1 MGPVPF
7 IALELLER
15 GPPMLDD
22 YRVPAH
28 RLPDQLPAGTEAVA
42 QLAELALLAIRLFF
56 AFTSRGEM
64 RRCSFSVRLLIQ
76 IQMLNDST
84 VTLSIIEYEFKRSK
98 TIPFSKCSKADKS
111 NREEKGN
118 WRNRKSWDR
127 SMGEGRRSLRC

>member
-56 AFTSRGEM
+56 ACTSRGEM

-84 VTLSIIEYEFKRSK
+84 VTLSIIEYEFTGTLVGAESVNWLLSFLRMHHK
-98 TIPFSKCSKADKS
+98 TP
-111 NREEKGN
+111 
-118 WRNRKSWDR
+118 
-127 SMGEGRRSLRC
+127 M

>member
-84 VTLSIIEYEFKRSK
+84 VMLSIIEYEFSERRVYRK
-98 TIPFSKCSKADKS
+98 T
-111 NREEKGN
+111 
-118 WRNRKSWDR
+118 
-127 SMGEGRRSLRC
+127 SLHPCRTN

>member
-42 QLAELALLAIRLFF
+42 QLAELALLAIRLKKFNN
-56 AFTSRGEM
+56 SL
-64 RRCSFSVRLLIQ
+64 SVRRF
-76 IQMLNDST
+76 
-84 VTLSIIEYEFKRSK
+84 LSFRDGPRIRL
-98 TIPFSKCSKADKS
+98 T
-111 NREEKGN
+111 
-118 WRNRKSWDR
+118 
-127 SMGEGRRSLRC
+127 

>member
-84 VTLSIIEYEFKRSK
+84 VTLSIIEYEFIRKRMKEPSQESLK
-98 TIPFSKCSKADKS
+98 NCVPQY
-111 NREEKGN
+111 
-118 WRNRKSWDR
+118 RKS
-127 SMGEGRRSLRC
+127 RRDL

>member
-84 VTLSIIEYEFKRSK
+84 VTLSIIEYEFRGGVTFRGCQTGRKDDQNPLFEP
-98 TIPFSKCSKADKS
+98 TIVNPA
-111 NREEKGN
+111 
-118 WRNRKSWDR
+118 
-127 SMGEGRRSLRC
+127 RRSDT

>member
-84 VTLSIIEYEFKRSK
+84 VTLSIIEYEFRGPLLQRNGYYPSVIKKSSSQSL
-98 TIPFSKCSKADKS
+98 FSE
-111 NREEKGN
+111 NPGN
-118 WRNRKSWDR
+118 
-127 SMGEGRRSLRC
+127 

>member
-84 VTLSIIEYEFKRSK
+84 VTLSIIEYEFTSLLRYSK
-98 TIPFSKCSKADKS
+98 NPVQKLGLAYDDA
-111 NREEKGN
+111 
-118 WRNRKSWDR
+118 RNSD
-127 SMGEGRRSLRC
+127 LDD

>member
-84 VTLSIIEYEFKRSK
+84 VTLSIIEYEFSQLTDSAPTRVPVPGRKFNVSIHSKRNL
-98 TIPFSKCSKADKS
+98 C
-111 NREEKGN
+111 E
-118 WRNRKSWDR
+118 
-127 SMGEGRRSLRC
+127 

>member
-56 AFTSRGEM
+56 ACTSRGEM

-84 VTLSIIEYEFKRSK
+84 VTLSIIEYEF
-98 TIPFSKCSKADKS
+98 TQ
-111 NREEKGN
+111 
-118 WRNRKSWDR
+118 
-127 SMGEGRRSLRC
+127 LRTSSHTNA

>member
-84 VTLSIIEYEFKRSK
+84 VTLSIIEYEFSRSRVGQL
-98 TIPFSKCSKADKS
+98 ADKCF
-111 NREEKGN
+111 EKAPQKAHCN
-118 WRNRKSWDR
+118 NKSR
-127 SMGEGRRSLRC
+127 LNN

>member
-84 VTLSIIEYEFKRSK
+84 VTLSIIEYEFNVRNGGSPAS
-98 TIPFSKCSKADKS
+98 TIVGQTRPSHC
-111 NREEKGN
+111 
-118 WRNRKSWDR
+118 
-127 SMGEGRRSLRC
+127 RCPKVRL